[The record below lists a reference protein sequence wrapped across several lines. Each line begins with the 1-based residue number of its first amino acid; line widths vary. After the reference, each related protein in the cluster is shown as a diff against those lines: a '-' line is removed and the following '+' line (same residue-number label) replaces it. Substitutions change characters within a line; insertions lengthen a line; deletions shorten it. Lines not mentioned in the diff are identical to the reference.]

1 MSENEREWME
11 ALAGGAIV
19 VGTMLL
25 FCWVL

>member
-1 MSENEREWME
+1 MSANEREWIE